1 MSRSSNLRRLPFD
14 DCDATNVYF
23 TIGARFTIGSPFVMT
38 VSPSDEPPQQT
49 LPRERKAVLVADLV
63 DSVRLMQ
70 RDEADTVE
78 RWSRFVAE
86 VRRELLPARGGRLI
100 KSMGDGFLL
109 VFDQVPAAAA
119 AALDLHRRI
128 ATYNRQRGDEAAFYL
143 RVGTN
148 VGEVFEDTLD
158 VYGDAVNITAR
169 VSVLAGPGETV
180 VTADFRD
187 GLVAGVDADVEDLG
201 DCFLK
206 HVTGPVRAFR
216 LGAASPA
223 PVLDSFDQR
232 RSNDLR
238 PGIAVIPFECSIG
251 HDPGSMLG
259 EALAD
264 EVISHLARSPE
275 LHVISGLSTRGMKGR
290 RLTVEEIA
298 AHLGAAYVVSGR
310 YRMHDDKVRLNLE
323 LADARNR
330 HVLWADGFDTTVRE
344 AFDPEQALAH
354 RIVQL
359 ITHALRERELERAT
373 TQPLPTLESY
383 TLLFGA
389 ISLMHRLSPG
399 DFDLA
404 RQMLDELAHRHGR
417 SAVAHAWLAKWHV
430 LRAAQG
436 WSPDPNAEV
445 THALGRVQRAL
456 DANPRDG
463 LALAVGGL
471 VQAYLLKDL
480 TAAGRYYEDA
490 LIANPNESL
499 AWLFSST
506 LSAYRGEG
514 SDAEQA
520 AEMAMRLSPLDPM
533 KYFIDSLA
541 ATAVAGNHNWVKSEA
556 LSLRSLRANRTHAS
570 TWRTLIYAQ
579 VMQDKM
585 DEARKSVQE
594 LRRIEPSYSVSVFR
608 ERFPGR
614 GGPMAAPWAEAMSL
628 AGLPD

>member
-1 MSRSSNLRRLPFD
+1 MTPAPSQMLP
-14 DCDATNVYF
+14 A
-23 TIGARFTIGSPFVMT
+23 AL
-38 VSPSDEPPQQT
+38 
-49 LPRERKAVLVADLV
+49 LPRERKAVLLADLV

-70 RDEADTVE
+70 RDEADTVS

-86 VRRELLPARGGRLI
+86 VRREVLPARGGRLI

-119 AALDLHRRI
+119 AAIDLHRRI
-128 ATYNRQRGDEAAFYL
+128 ALVNQQRANEAAFRL
-143 RVGTN
+143 RVGIN
-148 VGEVFEDTLD
+148 VGEVFEDALD
-158 VYGDAVNITAR
+158 VYGDAVNIASR
-169 VSVLAGPGETV
+169 VSLLAAPGESV

-216 LGAASPA
+216 LGAAGPM
-223 PVLDSFDQR
+223 PGLETFDQR
-232 RSNDLR
+232 RSHNLR
-238 PGIAVIPFECSIG
+238 PGIAVIPFECLVG
-251 HDPGSMLG
+251 RDPGSMLG

-264 EVISHLARSPE
+264 ELTAHLARSPE
-275 LHVISGLSTRGMKGR
+275 MHVISGLSTRGLKGR

-310 YRMHDDKVRLNLE
+310 YRISNETVRLNLE
-323 LADARNR
+323 LAEASTR
-330 HVLWADGFDTTVRE
+330 HVLWADGFDTTVHD

-354 RIVQL
+354 RIVQQ
-359 ITHALRERELERAT
+359 ITRALRERELERAT

-389 ISLMHRLSPG
+389 VALMHRLSPG
-399 DFDLA
+399 DFDLSRA
-404 RQMLDELAHRHGR
+404 MLDELAHRHAR
-417 SAVAHAWLAKWHV
+417 NAVAHAWLAKWHV

-436 WSPDPNAEV
+436 WSPHPETEAAQ
-445 THALGRVQRAL
+445 ALGRVQRAL
-456 DANPRDG
+456 EANPRDG

-471 VQAYLLKDL
+471 VHAYLRKDMA
-480 TAAGRYYEDA
+480 TAGRYYEDA
-490 LIANPNESL
+490 LVANPNESL

-506 LSAYRGEG
+506 LNAYQGRGSE
-514 SDAEQA
+514 AEQA
-520 AEMAMRLSPLDPM
+520 ADRSISLSPLDPM

-541 ATAVAGNHNWVKSEA
+541 ATAVAGNQSWAKSEA

-585 DEARKSVQE
+585 DAARNSAQE
-594 LRRIEPSYSVSVFR
+594 LLRIEPGYSVGIFR
-608 ERFPGR
+608 ERFPGKD
-614 GGPMAAPWAEAMSL
+614 GPMAQPWAEALKL

>member
-1 MSRSSNLRRLPFD
+1 MSRSSNLRRLAFD
-14 DCDATNVYF
+14 DCDATDVYF

-389 ISLMHRLSPG
+389 ISLMHRASAH
-399 DFDLA
+399 DFERA
-404 RQMLDELAHRHGR
+404 RDMLEALAHRHGR
-417 SAVAHAWLAKWHV
+417 NPLAQAWLAKWHV
-430 LRAAQG
+430 LRVVQG
-436 WSPDPNAEV
+436 WTKDPAADRVE
-445 THALGRVQRAL
+445 ALQRAHRAL
-456 DANPRDG
+456 ESNPNNS
-463 LALAVGGL
+463 LALAIAGL
-471 VQAYLLKDL
+471 VHGYLHKDL
-480 TAAGRYYEDA
+480 VAAGQHYTDA
-490 LIANPNESL
+490 LIANPNEAL
-499 AWLFSST
+499 AWLFTST
-506 LSAYRGEG
+506 WHAYRGEG
-514 SDAEQA
+514 ADA
-520 AEMAMRLSPLDPM
+520 AEAADMALSLSPLDPM
-533 KYFIDSLA
+533 KYFFDSLA
-541 ATAVAGNHNWVKSEA
+541 STAVLADGQWQRATELA
-556 LSLRSLRANRTHAS
+556 RRSIRANRTHAS
-570 TWRTLIYAQ
+570 TWRTLAYAL
-579 VMQDKM
+579 VMQDKV
-585 DEARKSVQE
+585 DEARAAVGQ
-594 LRRIEPSYSVSVFR
+594 LLAIEPGYTVRSFR
-608 ERFPGR
+608 ERFPGSE
-614 GGPMAAPWAEAMSL
+614 GPMAEPWAKAL
-628 AGLPD
+628 AIAGLPA